1 MLYTLFTR
9 VISLATGKVVPG
21 LTRSIERTTNLSIII
36 ICRYSILLK
45 KNQRIIFITN
55 CYSTEILCRRVE
67 IYHQRGNLNLQTED
81 RQTTRWR
88 KEEGQ
93 TTINKTLHRK
103 LTDRA
108 TRTPLK
114 TGYELICSWKAS
126 GSCSTSDTHRVTLAT
141 NPMISHEWR
150 RNREVFTTSGRTYP
164 LSFVDSDNPQWSTK
178 S

>member
-1 MLYTLFTR
+1 VLYTLFTR

-114 TGYELICSWKAS
+114 TGYELICS
-126 GSCSTSDTHRVTLAT
+126 
-141 NPMISHEWR
+141 
-150 RNREVFTTSGRTYP
+150 
-164 LSFVDSDNPQWSTK
+164 
-178 S
+178 